1 MAVLRIRKYGDPVLR
16 RKAERVEDIDDEIR
30 RLAQDMM
37 ETMYAYDGVG
47 LAANQVGELRKVVVV
62 DISPH
67 DPTFKPLILI
77 NPVVVEGYG
86 EEGFEEG
93 CLSLP
98 DITAEVIRPAQ
109 VLVRAISLE
118 GDEVEIEADGLLAR
132 VLQHE
137 IDHLDGVLFIDRL
150 PFIRRRLLRGQ
161 LKKLEEETLREME
174 GIR

>member
-37 ETMYAYDGVG
+37 ETMYAYGGVG